1 MASFNFREHKT
12 ANGILLAVCDS
23 ELIDRTLKFGDVD
36 FEVSSSFYGTEKAE
50 SGQIL
55 NLVERCHVAN
65 FVGKRIVG
73 ILCKRGLVSNEAVL
87 MIDDIPHVQVLNM

>member
-65 FVGKRIVG
+65 FV
-73 ILCKRGLVSNEAVL
+73 
-87 MIDDIPHVQVLNM
+87 

>member
-12 ANGILLAVCDS
+12 ANGIVLAVCDS

-65 FVGKRIVG
+65 FVGRDIVS
-73 ILCKRGLVSNEAVL
+73 ILKENGLIREESVL
-87 MIDDIPHVQVLNM
+87 MIGDVPHVQLLVD